1 MHDGIVAVIIATV
14 SVINLTARG
23 RFKNAASLPR
33 SCCIVRRAD
42 RPRQR
47 EPRADSRIDTCTDP
61 RRGPLLVAAAVR
73 ERELSR
79 HMRQGRRWLR
89 CIGPR
94 NGPYAHLYPRL
105 EPLELEESTRM
116 VNDGRMCSGLRLIYL
131 LSYSWYWKTKELG
144 MFRFRFFPKLKY
156 IIIPGMIL
164 YWIFI
169 FHAFRRIRRK
179 NLTIVSLKLFI
190 FFIFFFY
197 ANFQFTTSR
206 R

>member
-1 MHDGIVAVIIATV
+1 MDVATRLPTMPTNVYPVVPCVVAICLSQGRFSRWQRHYGNQRFVSVHDGIVAVIIATM

-79 HMRQGRRWLR
+79 HMRQGRR
-89 CIGPR
+89 
-94 NGPYAHLYPRL
+94 
-105 EPLELEESTRM
+105 
-116 VNDGRMCSGLRLIYL
+116 
-131 LSYSWYWKTKELG
+131 
-144 MFRFRFFPKLKY
+144 
-156 IIIPGMIL
+156 
-164 YWIFI
+164 
-169 FHAFRRIRRK
+169 
-179 NLTIVSLKLFI
+179 
-190 FFIFFFY
+190 
-197 ANFQFTTSR
+197 
-206 R
+206 